1 MKFVVYLSPL
11 LWMACAS
18 VKPPTGGPKDET
30 PPQLIAY
37 TVDTNQNLWKHQM
50 LFDEKIEL
58 GRLSDL
64 YINPL
69 TEISKIK
76 EKPKQVFFETPAIR
90 DNYTIVA
97 KNLVRDITE
106 KNTNDSLQ
114 IHVMQKSQDS
124 LNLFIQ
130 VFDPIYNLPTPIDSI
145 KFSLRNVTFRTPSK
159 DSFFQFTMLPA
170 GPLSIQ
176 DSLQLPSHTYFIFDR
191 DTLLK
196 LYKYQI
202 LDTFIRPRVKHPNIH
217 SAYILKGQNT
227 LPETLHDEEMGFAK
241 VKDTLLFFPIAPP
254 TIRSQFATIQRD
266 SLSNSIA
273 VSRLLSQQKNNS
285 LQFFHVPLQKPLR
298 DYIVSD
304 SQYSANLK
312 YLIFSSD
319 SLQSTIQNIGP
330 NPIKIKLDT
339 LSGQDSILYIGKTYV
354 VPPIDSSL
362 SSVRLKLPKKLN
374 YPLCLFFVQNNK
386 ISQHFFIHQYSEEQV
401 VKIKNGIY
409 TLTIVEDQDN
419 NQKLSVYK
427 KKNHLH
433 VETFYHYQEPLTI
446 PEKWTVTLEIPFE
459 RLNVNK

>member
-69 TEISKIK
+69 TGISKIK
-76 EKPKQVFFETPAIR
+76 ERPKQVFFETPALR

-97 KNLVRDITE
+97 KKLVRDITE

-114 IHVMQKSQDS
+114 IHVMQKAQDS
-124 LNLFIQ
+124 LNLFIH
-130 VFDPIYNLPTPIDSI
+130 VFDPIFNLPATIDSI
-145 KFSLRNVTFRTPSK
+145 KLGLQEATFRQPSK
-159 DSFFQFTMLPA
+159 DSVFQFSMLPS
-170 GPLSIQ
+170 GHLRIQ
-176 DSLQLPSHTYFIFDR
+176 DSLQLPGYTHFLFDR

-227 LPETLHDEEMGFAK
+227 LPETLLDEEMGFAK
-241 VKDTLLFFPIAPP
+241 VKDTLLFFPKAPM
-254 TIRSQFATIQRD
+254 TIRTNFATIQRD
-266 SLSNSIA
+266 SNFNPIPLSH
-273 VSRLLSQQKNNS
+273 LLSHQENNTI
-285 LQFFHVPLQKPLR
+285 QFYHSPLQKPLSHC
-298 DYIVSD
+298 IVTD
-304 SQYSANLK
+304 SQYTANLK
-312 YLIFSSD
+312 YLVFRND
-319 SLQSTIQNIGP
+319 TLQTTIQNNGP
-330 NPIKIKLDT
+330 SEINITIDT
-339 LSGQDSILYIGKTYV
+339 LFGQDSIQYIGKTYV
-354 VPPIDSSL
+354 VPPIDSNLSSL
-362 SSVRLKLPKKLN
+362 SLKLPKRLN
-374 YPLCLFFVQNNK
+374 YPLCLFFIQNK
-386 ISQHFFIHQYSEEQV
+386 KVAQQFFVHQFSEKQLFKV
-401 VKIKNGIY
+401 KNGTY
-409 TLTIVEDQDN
+409 TLTIVEDQDR

-427 KKNHLH
+427 EKDQLH
-433 VETFYHYQEPLTI
+433 VETFYHYQEPLI
-446 PEKWTVTLEIPFE
+446 VPEKWTVTLEIPFDQ
-459 RLNVNK
+459 LSVNK